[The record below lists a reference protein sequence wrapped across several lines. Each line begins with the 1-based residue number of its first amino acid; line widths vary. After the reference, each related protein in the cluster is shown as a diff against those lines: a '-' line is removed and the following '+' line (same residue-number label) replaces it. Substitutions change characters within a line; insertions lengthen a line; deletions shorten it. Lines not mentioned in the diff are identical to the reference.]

1 MKKTT
6 QIIAS
11 LKATVLAMA
20 IGVPLFAQDSAP
32 QPDRNTRVA
41 IPPIVTSG
49 QAKQTDTSRML
60 APMIEANGEVPVAS
74 PALSGNLPPIV
85 SRNDATSSTN
95 QPSSANAAQSFS
107 PVPPIIVSPSR
118 QRAGALL
125 APIDIPA
132 EQETKQAAAAPEMP
146 KPSPSNS
153 VASDNDVDSANQSE
167 TPVEVKSDPQ
177 VVATSDDGLDPAA
190 IRTAQHTPPIA
201 TSSAGIPLYP
211 AGHQPAL
218 PFAAAP
224 ARNAKGDDLPVDQPE
239 TSPRIRP
246 QPFARSDAKG
256 DMPYYANSPSTGGL
270 PLFQDLPGVPSETS
284 EVLAAPSA
292 GDSSG
297 MLTDSTI
304 GNNDYFDPG
313 TVIEAGE
320 GCGNPSCAGCY
331 GLDAGAI
338 QTQMGCCG
346 FMTCARNYV
355 EADALY
361 MTRNDAGIQGSNF
374 FGVGGSAWGYGIRT
388 TIGHRYDCAN
398 GTEFSYMGTTDIPDS
413 ATFNDPV
420 FARLNANWIV
430 AGGFTGVETTGFF
443 NAVTQTQNTESMLH
457 SLEWNKTEW
466 AWDVFKS
473 FYGLRYIY
481 FDNDYDFFSQNVGGT
496 QGLLQMDATNHLLGA
511 HIGSELFYDVGY
523 RLSYSLVTKA
533 GGYLNASKFETRL
546 YNNGIQF
553 LDNESNDGQLAA
565 SFDLGFQAH
574 YQLRPRA
581 RLRMGYNL
589 LWLWGVVTSDN
600 NFPTVMHPGAGRD
613 PQSTSIEGE
622 LMHGANFGIEIFR

>member
-11 LKATVLAMA
+11 ILTAVSFMA
-20 IGVPLFAQDSAP
+20 NGMPLVAQDVAP
-32 QPDRNTRVA
+32 QPDRNTRIAV
-41 IPPIVTSG
+41 PPIVTSH
-49 QAKQTDTSRML
+49 QAKQSDTSSML
-60 APMIEANGEVPVAS
+60 APLSEQPTTSDLPMLGEKV
-74 PALSGNLPPIV
+74 PPIV
-85 SRNDATSSTN
+85 SGAAISPPVHAPHSSRVDRKLT
-95 QPSSANAAQSFS
+95 
-107 PVPPIIVSPSR
+107 PVPPVIVSPDR
-118 QRAGALL
+118 RPAATLL
-125 APIDIPA
+125 APIEIPS
-132 EQETKQAAAAPEMP
+132 Q
-146 KPSPSNS
+146 SPSESSTTAAESTAPLKASNETSSDDADHVDHPEAS
-153 VASDNDVDSANQSE
+153 VETETDSK
-167 TPVEVKSDPQ
+167 V
-177 VVATSDDGLDPAA
+177 VVAGNDGLEPAA

-201 TSSAGIPLYP
+201 TSSAGVPIYAPGE
-211 AGHQPAL
+211 APAL
-218 PFAAAP
+218 PFAVAP
-224 ARNAKGDDLPVDQPE
+224 ASMSGGESKTVDQPE

-256 DMPYYANSPSTGGL
+256 NMPYYANSSNAENL
-270 PLFQDLPGVPSETS
+270 PLFQDLPGDPPAAAGEVRAPSES
-284 EVLAAPSA
+284 
-292 GDSSG
+292 DFQG
-297 MLTDSTI
+297 MLTDSTV
-304 GNNDYFDPG
+304 GNTDYFDPG
-313 TVIEAGE
+313 TIVEAGE

-331 GLDAGAI
+331 GLDSEAI
-338 QTQMGCCG
+338 QAQMGCCG

-355 EADALY
+355 EVDALY
-361 MTRNDAGIQGSNF
+361 MTRNDAGIQGSSF

-388 TIGHRYDCAN
+388 TIGHRQDCAN
-398 GTEFSYMGTTDIPDS
+398 GVEFSYMGTTDIPDS

-430 AGGFTGVETTGFF
+430 GGGFTGVESTGFF

-457 SLEWNKTEW
+457 SLEYNKTEW

-511 HIGSELFYDVGY
+511 QVGSELFYDVGY
-523 RLSYSLVTKA
+523 RLSYSMFTKV

-565 SFDLGFQAH
+565 SFELGFQGH
-574 YQLRPRA
+574 YQLRPRT
-581 RLRMGYNL
+581 RLRFGYNV

-600 NFPTVMHPGAGRD
+600 NFPTVLHPGTGGD
-613 PQSTSIEGE
+613 PQSTSIDGE
-622 LMHGANFGIEIFR
+622 LMHGANFGLEFYR